1 MPAARKT
8 RERKSID
15 HGNEGGRRVSP
26 AYLPWPWGVWYE
38 RIEMNLL
45 CQSRMQQLSQKQLS
59 VLLAASPRGMLC
71 GPCCFRTLG
80 GGETEL
86 SHSALLL

>member
-1 MPAARKT
+1 MPAARKK

-38 RIEMNLL
+38 RIETNLL
-45 CQSRMQQLSQKQLS
+45 CQSNPAALAETAVRPPSSFTAWNALRS
-59 VLLAASPRGMLC
+59 VLL
-71 GPCCFRTLG
+71 
-80 GGETEL
+80 
-86 SHSALLL
+86 